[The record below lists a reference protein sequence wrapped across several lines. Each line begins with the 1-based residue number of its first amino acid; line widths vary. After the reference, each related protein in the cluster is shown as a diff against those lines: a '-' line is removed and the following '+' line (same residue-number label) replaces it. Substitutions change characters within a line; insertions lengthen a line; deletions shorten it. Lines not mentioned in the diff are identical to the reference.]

1 MIISF
6 RYSLGKSDRLLARIT
21 TIIEENINDIDGVD
35 TWKEAHEYAN
45 SQKLAVVGGKQD

>member
-1 MIISF
+1 
-6 RYSLGKSDRLLARIT
+6 
-21 TIIEENINDIDGVD
+21 VD